1 MSIEVRRFRDSDV
14 PAIVGLNARL
24 AAARLPHDVGRE
36 ERTGEPTLQTQPIVE
51 RLYVAAQGDEVRGGV
66 WLKEQMF
73 WSHAGSI
80 RAGWAKYPVSESLI
94 DGSAAGVPASLLF
107 GLLRQQPNLMA
118 LGMGGHCG
126 PFARLLSA
134 MRWTI
139 SPVPFFVRLLRP
151 ARVLRQISYVRR
163 TRLRRLSAD
172 ALAWSGLASATTRAL
187 SALRAVTAPD
197 PAGECVISAV
207 PRFGE
212 WVDDLWER
220 CRGSYGFVAVRDSH
234 ALNALYP
241 ERFNRLTRLRVQREG
256 GDIGWICPRSIDA
269 AGTWFEKDFGSLK
282 LGIITDAFARPDD
295 AAAVMAAG
303 SRYLRE
309 DGVDLMVTFQFH
321 PAWCAAARTAGFFT
335 APSNCVFARS
345 ASIEQL
351 IQTGAA
357 ANRHVHLT
365 YSDGDG
371 PETV

>member
-1 MSIEVRRFRDSDV
+1 VPIEVRRFRDTDV
-14 PAIVGLNARL
+14 AAIVGLNARL
-24 AAARLPHDVGRE
+24 AAARLPHDVGWE
-36 ERTGEPTLQTQPIVE
+36 ERIGEPTLQTQPIIE

-73 WSHAGSI
+73 WSHAGLI

-118 LGMGGHCG
+118 LGMGGHSG
-126 PFARLLSA
+126 PFARLLAA
-134 MRWTI
+134 MRWTS

-151 ARVLRQISYVRR
+151 ARVLRQIAYARK
-163 TRLRRLSAD
+163 TRLRRLAAD
-172 ALAWSGLASATTRAL
+172 ALAWSGLASGTTRAL
-187 SALRAVTAPD
+187 SALRAATAPN
-197 PAGECVISAV
+197 PAMACVISVA
-207 PRFGE
+207 PRFDA

-220 CRGSYGFVAVRDSH
+220 CRGSYGFVAVRDSR

-256 GDIGWICPRSIDA
+256 VDIGWICPRSIDA
-269 AGTWFEKDFGSLK
+269 RGTWFEKDFGSLK
-282 LGIITDAFARPDD
+282 LGIITDAFSQPAD

-303 SRYLRE
+303 ARYLTDE
-309 DGVDLMVTFQFH
+309 GVDLILTFQFH
-321 PAWCAAARTAGFFT
+321 PAWCAAARTAGFL
-335 APSNCVFARS
+335 AGPSNCVFAR
-345 ASIEQL
+345 ASSVEQL

-371 PETV
+371 PEMV